1 MDDSFID
8 AQLRR
13 HEYPDGRCYRCG
25 QKADRHAPVG
35 PLIVTVVDGD
45 DADRTVRRK
54 INEINREIADE
65 IKRDN
70 PTRQEE

>member
-1 MDDSFID
+1 LKP
-8 AQLRR
+8 ALGQLS
-13 HEYPDGRCYRCG
+13 G
-25 QKADRHAPVG
+25 
-35 PLIVTVVDGD
+35 T